1 MFEMTSHWW
10 EPIARAAIVYGVL
23 LLLVRISGR
32 RTVGQF
38 TPFDLLVV
46 MLLSESVFSA
56 LSGGESSVTG
66 GLLAAITLILIN
78 VGLSFATSH
87 SDRARDLVEG
97 CPVLMGRDGDFF
109 LEVLKANRI
118 PLADA
123 WEALRE
129 ADCDMKDMKAA
140 ILETNGRIS
149 ILKNSTCSSNDLH
162 TKPKPK
168 RRRKG
173 LASPA
178 PIRRT
183 LTS

>member
-1 MFEMTSHWW
+1 
-10 EPIARAAIVYGVL
+10 
-23 LLLVRISGR
+23 
-32 RTVGQF
+32 
-38 TPFDLLVV
+38 
-46 MLLSESVFSA
+46 
-56 LSGGESSVTG
+56 
-66 GLLAAITLILIN
+66 
-78 VGLSFATSH
+78 
-87 SDRARDLVEG
+87 
-97 CPVLMGRDGDFF
+97 MGRDGDFF

-149 ILKNSTCSSNDLH
+149 ILKNSTCSSNDLR
-162 TKPKPK
+162 TKPK

-178 PIRRT
+178 PIRRS